1 MKFTKVRF
9 LFLLFGLSTSYAQAT
24 DSMAHWAG
32 KWRGTLVNLPARA
45 NAPRVEVLM
54 EIGGVP
60 MADNTCAAWRTTYS
74 EGGVVKGVK
83 DYQLCRGKG
92 ADDLFID
99 EGNNIK
105 LTARWLGDVLVT
117 PFKYDNL
124 LLITTNRLRRDVLE
138 QEIITIDDQTAIKG
152 VVPLTARSIQ
162 RLELRRETTPEK
174 QKDRQ

>member
-1 MKFTKVRF
+1 MKTIILLF
-9 LFLLFGLSTSYAQAT
+9 LFCAFGSIGSFAQAT

-45 NAPRVEVLM
+45 NAPRVDVLM

-60 MADNTCAAWRTTYS
+60 MADNTCTAWRTTYS

-83 DYQLCRGKG
+83 DYKLCRGKG
-92 ADDLFID
+92 ADDLFVD
-99 EGNNIK
+99 EGNGIK
-105 LTARWLGDVLVT
+105 LTARWIGDVLVT

-138 QEIITIDDQTAIKG
+138 QEIITIDDQPAVKG
-152 VVPLTARSIQ
+152 VQPLKARSIQ
-162 RLELRRETTPEK
+162 RIELRRDLGLK
-174 QKDRQ
+174 

>member
-1 MKFTKVRF
+1 MKSMVLIIIFVTLGV
-9 LFLLFGLSTSYAQAT
+9 STSFAQAT

-32 KWRGTLVNLPARA
+32 EWRGTLTNFPARA

-74 EGGVVKGVK
+74 EGSTVKGVK
-83 DYQLCRGKG
+83 DYKLCRGTG

-99 EGNNIK
+99 EGNGIK

-138 QEIITIDDQTAIKG
+138 QEIITIDDQPAVKG
-152 VVPLTARSIQ
+152 VQPLRARSIQ
-162 RLELRRETTPEK
+162 RIELRRVSLPADE
-174 QKDRQ
+174 RR